1 MVDGQDVSSTV
12 QAAGDAV
19 VWRIF
24 SWHTLGTNS
33 CNLSRAAATL
43 ISLKSTDT
51 AFRKRGNS
59 FSLAKGLGV

>member
-33 CNLSRAAATL
+33 CNLSRAAATQ
-43 ISLKSTDT
+43 ISLKSTET
-51 AFRKRGNS
+51 LLSGS
-59 FSLAKGLGV
+59 VGILSV